1 MLLLLGVAIVKPASP
16 NVFVAGT
23 VKPVIVGIT
32 LITVNNA
39 VVVPAK

>member
-16 NVFVAGT
+16 NVFVIAE
-23 VKPVIVGIT
+23 KPVIVGIT